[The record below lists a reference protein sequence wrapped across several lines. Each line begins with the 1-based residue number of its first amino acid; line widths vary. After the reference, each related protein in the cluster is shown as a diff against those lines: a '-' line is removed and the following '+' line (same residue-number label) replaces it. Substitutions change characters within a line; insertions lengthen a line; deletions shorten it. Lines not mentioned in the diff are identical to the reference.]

1 MRTFMKMLALMLTT
15 ALLVVMYY
23 GIAQSLFLSEAFWLI
38 YVLIVITDLLCIA
51 YLKRTTE
58 QNWESANM
66 HQGKKLIVIDKNKK
80 IKSITSKLNNYPL
93 KNTISSF
100 NPVYKKPLII
110 SLISGIII
118 GAILAFVK

>member
-58 QNWESANM
+58 
-66 HQGKKLIVIDKNKK
+66 
-80 IKSITSKLNNYPL
+80 
-93 KNTISSF
+93 
-100 NPVYKKPLII
+100 
-110 SLISGIII
+110 
-118 GAILAFVK
+118 